1 MLSDAPQLPEWPLPQ
16 PPLQHPGASLAPGP
30 SLRSHPWDG
39 ASSTCLTPRGPPE
52 LLQAGTCSNYLPLDF
67 ELLGSKLK
75 RANFSTHFLGK
86 GHLGY
91 QTTDHLPINRGWDS
105 HVVRLHILKSAH

>member
-1 MLSDAPQLPEWPLPQ
+1 MAASPTTSPTPRCLP
-16 PPLQHPGASLAPGP
+16 GPGP
-30 SLRSHPWDG
+30 SLRSHPPDG

-105 HVVRLHILKSAH
+105 HVVRLHI